1 MNILSFIKSLFAK
14 RDEHIKSVEKIDKQ
28 IEEAL
33 YRLVESYHIIGV
45 EEEAKRYAAV
55 LGSNYPEGKWFKYA
69 YKLINR
75 KK

>member
-33 YRLVESYHIIGV
+33 YKVEPQEVKPKS
-45 EEEAKRYAAV
+45 KPKKKPTKKKKD
-55 LGSNYPEGKWFKYA
+55 GSK
-69 YKLINR
+69 
-75 KK
+75 

>member
-33 YRLVESYHIIGV
+33 YKVEPQEV
-45 EEEAKRYAAV
+45 KPKKPKKKPAKKKTN
-55 LGSNYPEGKWFKYA
+55 GSK
-69 YKLINR
+69 
-75 KK
+75 

>member
-33 YRLVESYHIIGV
+33 YKVEPQEV
-45 EEEAKRYAAV
+45 KPKKPKKKPAK
-55 LGSNYPEGKWFKYA
+55 
-69 YKLINR
+69 
-75 KK
+75 KKTNESK

>member
-33 YRLVESYHIIGV
+33 YKVEPQEV
-45 EEEAKRYAAV
+45 KPKKPKKKPAK
-55 LGSNYPEGKWFKYA
+55 
-69 YKLINR
+69 
-75 KK
+75 KKTNGPK